1 MNKQLIKQNLEELKK
16 QTLLNI
22 LSAKGVIWTYYKI
35 KLCHRKT
42 ESGFET
48 FLGSRGH
55 AKKQ

>member
-1 MNKQLIKQNLEELKK
+1 MTNKLIKQNLEELKK

-22 LSAKGVIWTYYKI
+22 LNAKGVIWTYYEN
-35 KLCHRKT
+35 KLCRRDTH
-42 ESGFET
+42 SSLET